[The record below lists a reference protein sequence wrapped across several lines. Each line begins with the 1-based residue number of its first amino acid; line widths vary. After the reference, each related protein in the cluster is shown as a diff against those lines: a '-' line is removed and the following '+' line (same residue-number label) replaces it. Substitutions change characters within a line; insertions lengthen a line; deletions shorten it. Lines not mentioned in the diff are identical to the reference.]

1 MKKEYII
8 LILVI
13 VGLGAYLSL
22 RSTDRTHYE
31 LPALAR
37 LESAKIDRMLITTGD
52 STIEL
57 VKKDADWFLEPQ
69 GYRADSIKVTN
80 MVNAAAGLKITA
92 LVSEAAS
99 YQRYDLNDEAK
110 INVRIFQG
118 GQKQREFDLGKSA
131 PTYQH
136 TFARLADN
144 PNVYHAQ
151 GTLKNTFDQSID
163 DLRDKTV
170 LSVDRDAVT
179 TISLHKGDRTLTA
192 AKKEIPANTEAQN
205 EEKESADSKTTPPP
219 PPEVQWQDDQ
229 GQTVD
234 KTIVERMLTTMA
246 KLQCEAYLDDAAKE
260 KLQDPVW
267 TLTLTTASGNTI
279 LSVYAPSEKDAYQ
292 IPASSSAS
300 QYAFQLSKSKVET
313 MEKDLN
319 KLLGIEAKPEAAN

>member
-31 LPALAR
+31 LPALPQ
-37 LESAKIDRMLITTGD
+37 LESAKIDRMLIATGGN
-52 STIEL
+52 TIEL
-57 VKKDADWFLEPQ
+57 VKKDANWFLEPQ
-69 GYRADSIKVTN
+69 GYQADGIKVSN
-80 MVNAAAGLKITA
+80 MVNAAADLKITA

-110 INVRIFQG
+110 INVQIFQG
-118 GQKQREFDLGKSA
+118 SQKEREFDLGKSA

-144 PNVYHAQ
+144 PNVYYAQ
-151 GTLKNTFDQSID
+151 GTLKNTFDQTVE

-179 TISLHKGDRTLTA
+179 AISLKKGDRTLTA
-192 AKKEIPANTEAQN
+192 AKTEIPAKTETESQSA
-205 EEKESADSKTTPPP
+205 EKETGDSKTTPPP
-219 PPEVQWQDDQ
+219 PPEVQWQDNQ
-229 GQTVD
+229 GQAVD
-234 KTIVERMLTTMA
+234 KAIVERMLTTMA

-260 KLQDPVW
+260 KLQDPAW
-267 TLTLTTASGNTI
+267 TLTLTTASGDTT
-279 LSVYAPSEKDAYQ
+279 LSVFAPAEKDAYQ
-292 IPASSSAS
+292 IPARSSAS
-300 QYAFQLSKSKVET
+300 PYAFQLSKSKVET
-313 MEKDLN
+313 LEKDLN
-319 KLLGIEAKPEAAN
+319 KLLGIETKAD